1 MSLLSL
7 QTDITPFF
15 RVIVISSSTDPDISF
30 SEMLSGPL
38 EQTDPVALTQ
48 SWSTNL
54 MEMLLFITMEIVQS
68 GAQEQTMGNNVI
80 ILSCKMMEIS
90 SSTQV
95 TLKLFGHQEPALDLY
110 INYIINNFNFKSW
123 LKAFLYF

>member
-54 MEMLLFITMEIVQS
+54 MEMLLFITMEIVHS

-95 TLKLFGHQEPALDLY
+95 TRIHKKIEISFEKK
-110 INYIINNFNFKSW
+110 N
-123 LKAFLYF
+123 